1 MFRPA
6 DEPAGDFFTIRL
18 LAMERIVGQRLN
30 TTGPGK
36 GPTGRAGKL
45 NLRMVLEHG
54 KAGCGRR
61 IGICLVS
68 SLLLVTLL
76 LSCGTEREVG
86 PKPGQG
92 LTKAEFLG
100 RMIVQERYWRIEE
113 ISRQEE
119 DQIATVN
126 VREASPLLNSHYLNE
141 VIPMVAVQFGR
152 GFFGKGV
159 VSETKMSGAY
169 GKVPFGEFKCVVM
182 PRTMKESGEWTWDN
196 ERRMMK
202 FPLPESISSLTGALS
217 GTKWLPDTGYVASEP
232 APLYRG
238 VEEARRAA
246 SPERIRIV
254 VEELSEAGKV
264 TYVFIMRAA
273 WMTDVE
279 YRDAEHKYGVS
290 LY

>member
-1 MFRPA
+1 
-6 DEPAGDFFTIRL
+6 
-18 LAMERIVGQRLN
+18 MERIVGQWSDTNGL
-30 TTGPGK
+30 GK
-36 GPTGRAGKL
+36 SPTGRAGKM
-45 NLRMVLEHG
+45 NMRMVLKHG
-54 KAGCGRR
+54 KVGHERW
-61 IGICLVS
+61 IGMGMVN
-68 SLLLVTLL
+68 SLLLVTLSL
-76 LSCGTEREVG
+76 LSCDTETKVG
-86 PKPGQG
+86 PKPG

-119 DQIATVN
+119 EQIATVN

-152 GFFGKGV
+152 GYFGKGI
-159 VSETKMSGAY
+159 VSESKMSGAY
-169 GKVPFGEFKCVVM
+169 GKVPFGEFQCVLM
-182 PRTMKESGEWTWDN
+182 PRTVKESGEWTWDS
-196 ERRMMK
+196 ERKMMK
-202 FPLPESISSLTGALS
+202 FPLPESIRSLAGALS
-217 GTKWLPDTGYVASEP
+217 GSDWLPDTGYVAGEP

-254 VEELSEAGKV
+254 VEEQSEAGKI
-264 TYVFIMRAA
+264 TYAFIMRAA

-279 YRDAEHKYGVS
+279 YRDAEHKFGVS